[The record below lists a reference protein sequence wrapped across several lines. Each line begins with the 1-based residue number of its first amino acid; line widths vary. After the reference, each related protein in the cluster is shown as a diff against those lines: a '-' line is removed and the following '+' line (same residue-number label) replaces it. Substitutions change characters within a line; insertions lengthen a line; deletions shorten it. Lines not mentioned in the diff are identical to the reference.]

1 MRRKNNYLIL
11 IMTIFF
17 ITATSVYNE
26 VTSKNASTSI
36 FPVEALIQKLP
47 ANDALEQNL
56 IFYHLLEHKVEGL
69 LKICRA
75 LPSSDSTVSVQSQYA
90 LDGLSNYIAQNGN
103 KDQRKWF
110 KLAIQQALNESF
122 STQHKAFLISLI
134 QNVGDETYPAI
145 LKPFLTNEQLC
156 DPATRALVQI
166 GGKKAGKIIYETFS
180 QQKTKP
186 NLFLIKALGELK
198 YLPAGPE
205 IMKLSTVTESK
216 EMAFFA
222 LANMGYLPAKNLL
235 ENTARE
241 NQTHFLHYLK
251 FAEELSRTGKTE
263 GLTICREILA
273 NSQNQY
279 KNQQRLAAL
288 DLLAQHSGP
297 QVLPEIFSILKEDGK
312 KIRVAALKLA
322 QKYTGGSQIAE
333 WVTFARNQSPEVQA
347 EIIDMLGRATATTA
361 LPFIREALGAD
372 SVQVQ
377 LAAIN
382 AISQIDKNTTRELIG
397 LLEKS
402 LNEPQLSAIQSVLL
416 SQPTSQFWP
425 IPDGQFKQFPPASKT
440 ILIDIL
446 GQRGAQDAKE
456 IIKEELNASEST
468 VRIASLNA
476 LEKLAGA
483 DELPALS
490 RYLLS
495 HEKSAEK
502 RAAIDALVAAYQ
514 RTEEKKPA
522 FQKLT
527 EIYNSAAETEKITL
541 INAFKRIGDN
551 QFLALIQSE
560 LNNKSLKPAAI
571 QALTDWPNEAAL
583 ESLFQLARSRE
594 DLTTRVLAIR
604 GALRIIQEKQ
614 MDNLR
619 KLWLYRDL
627 MDIATRQ
634 DEKRMVLAGIGELK
648 STEALKYAAHYF
660 NNDSLGLEALLAA
673 AKIVKPEE
681 EQPLRFKADQILF
694 ALAEANANPAALA
707 EIKNNPQF
715 AAKQNQPP
723 EGFIALFNGKDLTG
737 WKGLVENPVKR
748 AKMTPEELQLA
759 QAKADA
765 LMHAHW
771 KIIDD
776 VLFFNGKGE
785 SLCTAKDYQNFEMLV
800 DWKIEKFGDSG
811 IYLRGAPQV
820 QIWDPAQWP
829 EGSGGLYNNQKNP
842 SKPLKPAD
850 NPIGEWNT
858 FRIIM
863 RQDRVT
869 VYLNNVLVVDNVLME
884 NYWERDKPIYP
895 TGQIE
900 LQSHNSPLYFRNI
913 FIRELTGE

>member
-1 MRRKNNYLIL
+1 KN
-11 IMTIFF
+11 TP
-17 ITATSVYNE
+17 
-26 VTSKNASTSI
+26 TSI
-36 FPVEALIQKLP
+36 FSVEALIQKLP
-47 ANDALEQNL
+47 ATDALEQNL
-56 IFYHLLEHKVEGL
+56 IFYHLLEHKSEGIIQ
-69 LKICRA
+69 ICRK
-75 LPSSDSTVSVQSQYA
+75 LPSTDSTVSVQAEHA
-90 LDGLSNYIAQNGN
+90 LDGLANFIAQNGN

-110 KLAIQQALNESF
+110 KEAIQQALNLDIPVK
-122 STQHKAFLISLI
+122 HKAFLISLI

-145 LKPFLTNEQLC
+145 LKPFLADEQLC
-156 DPATRALVQI
+156 DPAARALVQI

-180 QQKTKP
+180 QQKAKP

-205 IMKLSTVTESK
+205 IMKLSTATESK

-222 LANMGYLPAKNLL
+222 LANMGYLPAKTLL
-235 ENTARE
+235 ENTAGE

-251 FAEELSRTGKTE
+251 FADELTRTGKTE

-288 DLLAQHSGP
+288 DLLVQHSGP
-297 QVLPEIFSILKEDGK
+297 QVLPEIFSMMKENDK
-312 KIRVAALKLA
+312 KIRIATLKLA
-322 QKYTGGSQIAE
+322 QKYTGSSQIAE
-333 WVTFARNQSPEVQA
+333 WTAFARNQTPEVQA
-347 EIIDMLGRATATTA
+347 EIIDMLGRAKAISA
-361 LPFIREALGAD
+361 LPYVREALRAD
-372 SVQVQ
+372 SGQVQ

-382 AISQIDKNTTRELIG
+382 SLSQIDKNAAPELVG
-397 LLEKS
+397 LLQKS
-402 LNEPQLSAIQSVLL
+402 LDKTQLTAIQSALL
-416 SQPTSQFWP
+416 SQQTSQFWP
-425 IPDGQFKQFPPASKT
+425 IQTEKFSQLPPASKI

-446 GQRGAQDAKE
+446 GQRNVQDAKKS
-456 IIKEELNASEST
+456 IIAELKSDEPAL
-468 VRIASLNA
+468 RIASLKA
-476 LEKLAGA
+476 LEKMAGA
-483 DELPALS
+483 DELSDLTRFS
-490 RYLLS
+490 LTLD
-495 HEKSAEK
+495 KSTEK
-502 RAAIDALVAAYQ
+502 RAALEAVAASYQ
-514 RTEEKKPA
+514 RTKDKKLA
-522 FQKLT
+522 FQKLA
-527 EIYNSAAETEKITL
+527 EIYNLGNETEKTTL
-541 INAFKRIGDN
+541 LNTFKRIGDN
-551 QFLALIQSE
+551 QSLALVQSE
-560 LNNKSLKPAAI
+560 LNNKALKPAAI

-583 ESLFQLARSRE
+583 ESLFQLAKSRE

-604 GALRIIQEKQ
+604 GALRIIQENP

-619 KLWLYRDL
+619 KLWLYQDI
-627 MDIATRQ
+627 MGIATRQ
-634 DEKRMVLAGIGELK
+634 EEKRMVLAGIGELK
-648 STEALKYAAHYF
+648 SLETLKYIAPYF
-660 NNDSLGLEALLAA
+660 KNDSLGLEALMAA
-673 AKIVKPEE
+673 AKIVKTEPE
-681 EQPLRFKADQILF
+681 QSPKFKAEQILL
-694 ALAEANANPAALA
+694 ALAEDNANPAAIA

-715 AAKQNQPP
+715 GSRQNQPP
-723 EGFIALFNGKDLTG
+723 DGFMALFNGKDLTG

-748 AKMTPEELQLA
+748 ARMTSAELQLA

-776 VLFFNGKGE
+776 VLFFDGKGE

-842 SKPLKPAD
+842 SKPLKCAD
-850 NPIGEWNT
+850 KPLGEWNT

-863 RQDRVT
+863 RQEHVT

-913 FIRELTGE
+913 FIRELPGE